1 MELQEYLGRK
11 KVLDEK
17 IAELE
22 RERIQLKHQYIS
34 ELPFK
39 VNDKIE
45 VRGRTYWIVGIC
57 LYYNNN
63 FELTVNYPK
72 KDGTRSKSRRSLWN
86 LTLGDIKVIGH
97 ED

>member
-17 IAELE
+17 IAELQQE
-22 RERIQLKHQYIS
+22 RRLLNHQYIS

-45 VRGRTYWIVGIC
+45 VRGRTYWIVRINI
-57 LYYNNN
+57 YYNNN
-63 FELTVNYPK
+63 LKLTVSYPK
-72 KDGTRSKSRRSLWN
+72 RDGTRSKSTRCLWN
-86 LTLGDIKVIGH
+86 LTLGDIKVTGH